1 MSGGSVCMRSTRV
14 AGHMCVCHV
23 GIVYMAASVHW
34 PCGAGGQCEQIR
46 RTIRVLGEVGETRR
60 GGWQSV
66 AIMCIDVLCTL
77 TRTRP
82 SHARGE
88 VCTQYLSASV
98 NFECSYMRSL
108 ARHQV
113 GNPPIPAHDTYSMYI
128 CVSYA
133 GARVRPP
140 SVMSSNPAY
149 VFAIYMY
156 I

>member
-1 MSGGSVCMRSTRV
+1 MRSTRV
-14 AGHMCVCHV
+14 AGHMCVSCGHC
-23 GIVYMAASVHW
+23 VHDCERTLAVW
-34 PCGAGGQCEQIR
+34 SRWTMRTNPTNDSSSGRGGRDEE
-46 RTIRVLGEVGETRR
+46 GE
-60 GGWQSV
+60 GWQSV
-66 AIMCIDVLCTL
+66 AFMCIDVLCTL

-133 GARVRPP
+133 GARVRP
-140 SVMSSNPAY
+140 
-149 VFAIYMY
+149 AIRDVIQPCVCVCNIHVY
-156 I
+156 IATA